1 MTGKHDVSS
10 DETPFSPGSGTSP
23 DLKTGNHAATGPSR
37 REALLAVSAV
47 LLPPLATPL
56 AASAQTASPAAA
68 PAARPLS
75 LPPPRIIRIRAEKI
89 LRRLGTPEQAESRL
103 FRLVELDTEGKPR
116 EAGFPVFRGR
126 EGEAFALEI
135 ENTLDQSVAFHLRG
149 SRGPNAGDGMPGLTT
164 PAIAPGAKGLLGVP
178 ANQTGTFI
186 LQPVI
191 ADLVAEQNAR
201 GLHAVVIV
209 EEKTA
214 PDFDQDLVLAVSDW
228 RVDDKGVMA
237 NDFLARRDTA
247 RVGRLGNKLAANA
260 APAPG
265 AMSIRPGA
273 RLRIRMVNVSNARVI
288 PLKVSGFA
296 AEVYSIDSTPCQPFD
311 PLKRTVIL
319 APGSRIEM
327 ALQAPNEA
335 GKDGAIE
342 AKLGNGIPIFMYK
355 TTGEPLP
362 AKLKLAALPD
372 PGLPPAIRLQDAVR
386 VDLAI
391 TGGIGP
397 EAAEAETTALDRR
410 FPDPRRIFTLNGGAL
425 GGFTGKPLVSL
436 KRDKVMVMA
445 LANRT
450 DWPQV
455 IALHG
460 HAFRLLHPFDDGWE
474 PYFLDTLYLA
484 PKTTAR
490 IALIVSNPGK
500 WAIRST
506 IAEHFATGV
515 STWFEV
521 TG

>member
-1 MTGKHDVSS
+1 MTRYQKHPAS
-10 DETPFSPGSGTSP
+10 
-23 DLKTGNHAATGPSR
+23 AAPSR
-37 REALLAVSAV
+37 REAALAISAV
-47 LLPPLATPL
+47 LLAPL
-56 AASAQTASPAAA
+56 AAPPGAAAQTAAI
-68 PAARPLS
+68 PL
-75 LPPPRIIRIRAEKI
+75 RVIRVRAKKT

-103 FRLVELDTEGKPR
+103 FRLVELDTTGKAI

-135 ENTLDQSVAFHLRG
+135 ENALEQPVAFHLRG
-149 SRGPNAGDGMPGLTT
+149 SRGPNAQDGVPGLTT
-164 PAIAPGAKGLLGVP
+164 PAIAPGSKGQLAMPV
-178 ANQTGTFI
+178 NQTGTFI
-186 LQPVI
+186 LSPVLP
-191 ADLVAEQNAR
+191 DFVAEQNAR

-209 EEKTA
+209 EEKAT
-214 PDFDQDLVLAVSDW
+214 PDFDHDLVLAVSDW
-228 RVDDKGVMA
+228 RLDDKGVLTD
-237 NDFLARRDTA
+237 DFLSRRDTT
-247 RVGRLGNKLAANA
+247 RIGRLGNKLSANA
-260 APAPG
+260 GPAPG
-265 AMSIRPGA
+265 TMAIRPGA

-319 APGSRIEM
+319 APASRIEM
-327 ALQAPNEA
+327 ALQAPAEA
-335 GKDGAIE
+335 GKEGAIE
-342 AKLGNGIPIFMYK
+342 AKLGNGIPIFTYR
-355 TTGEPLP
+355 TAGEPIP

-386 VDLAI
+386 VDMVI

-397 EAAEAETTALDRR
+397 EASEAETTALDRR
-410 FPDPRRIFTLNGGAL
+410 FPDSKRIFSINNGANA
-425 GGFTGKPLVSL
+425 GFSGKPLVSL
-436 KRDKVMVMA
+436 KRDRVLVLA
-445 LANRT
+445 LVNRT
-450 DWPQV
+450 NWPQV

-484 PKTTAR
+484 PNTTAR
-490 IALIVSNPGK
+490 IALIASNPGK

-521 TG
+521 T